1 MHLVVYV
8 GPLGVVVH
16 FLNDIRCLYHPS
28 HGIAKAFEGK
38 GFLQG
43 IV

>member
-1 MHLVVYV
+1 
-8 GPLGVVVH
+8 VVVH
-16 FLNDIRCLYHPS
+16 FFNGVRGFYHPN
-28 HGIAKAFEGK
+28 HGIAKVFEGK